1 MTLKE
6 FQKQYRKELLNSILD
21 RDIKKAKIL
30 IKSGNGLDF
39 FIDDKTPLMYAC
51 SYSKHIA
58 LNMLQ
63 VGANPKLVNNQG
75 RTALFYACSQ
85 GDYEL
90 VRRLHEL
97 NAFNVIEDKY
107 GNNILHYAT
116 NANSRQ
122 VVDFLLDLNMDPN
135 PRDTNGKTPLHYAAW
150 HGYTNVCESLIKK
163 GGLVNLLDENNNSP
177 ILYATDLDT
186 IKILLDYN
194 SQILSNGKETL
205 VHKLIEKNKVE
216 EIEYLDKRL
225 GSLNKVLGPNSCN
238 PLLFAV
244 FNDNYLLTKFFIE
257 KGYDVNTFN
266 EMGLTPLMRAVE
278 KGNILLVKLLV
289 DNGANVNFIN
299 KRNENAFLI
308 ACKHNNLKIIK
319 YLQDLNENIN
329 FQDDALY
336 TPLMWASMYK
346 YDNVCDFLI
355 ENGADHLLKNKYN
368 KTAMVLADEVGNKY
382 FKKEVW
388 IY

>member
-1 MTLKE
+1 MDN

-97 NAFNVIEDKY
+97 NAFNVVEDKY
-107 GNNILHYAT
+107 GNNILHHA
-116 NANSRQ
+116 ANSSSRQ
-122 VVDFLLDLNMDPN
+122 VVDFILDLNMDPN
-135 PRDTNGKTPLHYAAW
+135 PRDPNGKTPLHYAAW

-216 EIEYLDKRL
+216 EIKYLDKKL

-244 FNDNYLLTKFFIE
+244 FSDNYILTKFFIE
-257 KGYDVNTFN
+257 KGYDVNTYN
-266 EMGLTPLMRAVE
+266 EMGLTALMRAIE
-278 KGNILLVKLLV
+278 KKNFSMVKLLV
-289 DNGANVNFIN
+289 ENGANVFVKS
-299 KRNENAFLI
+299 KRGETPFLL
-308 ACKHNNLKIIK
+308 ACKHDDLKSTK
-319 YLQDLNENIN
+319 YLYGYDQCVNQQDNTG
-329 FQDDALY
+329 Y
-336 TPLMWASMYK
+336 TPLMWAILYK
-346 YDNVCDFLI
+346 YDKICDFLI
-355 ENGADHLLKNKYN
+355 ENGAEPTIQNNYKKD
-368 KTAMVLADEVGNKY
+368 AVRLAQEVNNKY
-382 FKKEVW
+382 FEKIKV
-388 IY
+388 

>member
-1 MTLKE
+1 M
-6 FQKQYRKELLNSILD
+6 LLNYNAQILKSND
-21 RDIKKAKIL
+21 ETLIHNLVKMQKYDEIK
-30 IKSGNGLDF
+30 
-39 FIDDKTPLMYAC
+39 Y
-51 SYSKHIA
+51 
-58 LNMLQ
+58 
-63 VGANPKLVNNQG
+63 
-75 RTALFYACSQ
+75 
-85 GDYEL
+85 
-90 VRRLHEL
+90 LHE
-97 NAFNVIEDKY
+97 
-107 GNNILHYAT
+107 
-116 NANSRQ
+116 
-122 VVDFLLDLNMDPN
+122 FL
-135 PRDTNGKTPLHYAAW
+135 GS
-150 HGYTNVCESLIKK
+150 G
-163 GGLVNLLDENNNSP
+163 
-177 ILYATDLDT
+177 
-186 IKILLDYN
+186 
-194 SQILSNGKETL
+194 
-205 VHKLIEKNKVE
+205 KVE
-216 EIEYLDKRL
+216 EI
-225 GSLNKVLGPNSCN
+225 LGPNLCN
-238 PLLFAV
+238 PLLYSV
-244 FNDNYLLTKFFIE
+244 FKEDYKMTKYLIS
-257 KGYDVNTFN
+257 KGYSVNVSN

>member
-1 MTLKE
+1 MDN
-6 FQKQYRKELLNSILD
+6 FQKQYRKDLLNSIQD

-39 FIDDKTPLMYAC
+39 FIDDKTPLMHAC

-58 LNMLQ
+58 LSMLQ
-63 VGANPKLVNNQG
+63 QGANPKLINNDG
-75 RTALFYACSQ
+75 KTALFYACSQ

-122 VVDFLLDLNMDPN
+122 VVDFILNLNMDPN
-135 PRDTNGKTPLHYAAW
+135 PRDYNGKTPLHYAAW
-150 HGYTNVCESLIKK
+150 HGFTEICKSLIKK
-163 GGLVNLLDENNNSP
+163 GALVNLLDDNRNSP

-186 IKILLDYN
+186 IKVLLDYN

-205 VHKLIEKNKVE
+205 IHKLIEKNKVE
-216 EIEYLDKRL
+216 EIKYLDEKL

-238 PLLFAV
+238 PLLYSV
-244 FNDNYLLTKFFIE
+244 FNDNYILTKFFVGKKYE
-257 KGYDVNTFN
+257 VNTYN

-278 KGNILLVKLLV
+278 KKNFFIVKLLV
-289 DNGANVNFIN
+289 ENGANVFVKN
-299 KRNENAFLI
+299 KRGETPFIL
-308 ACKHNNLKIIK
+308 ACKHDDLKSAK
-319 YLQDLNENIN
+319 YLYQFDKCIN
-329 FQDDALY
+329 QQDDLGY
-336 TPLMWASMYK
+336 TSLMWAVSYK
-346 YDNVCDFLI
+346 YDKICDFLI
-355 ENGADHLLKNKYN
+355 ENGAEPTIQNIYKKD
-368 KTAMVLADEVGNKY
+368 AIRLAQEVNNKY
-382 FKKEVW
+382 FEKFKV
-388 IY
+388 